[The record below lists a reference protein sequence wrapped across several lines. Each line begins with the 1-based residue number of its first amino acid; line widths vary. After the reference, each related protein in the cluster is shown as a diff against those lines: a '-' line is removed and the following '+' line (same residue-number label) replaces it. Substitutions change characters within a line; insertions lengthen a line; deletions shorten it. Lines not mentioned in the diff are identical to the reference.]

1 MWLFLGRFR
10 CGCSWEGSDV
20 VVLGKVQM
28 RMFLRRF
35 RCKSAGEG
43 SNVNVSSKVR
53 MLMFLGMRQR

>member
-1 MWLFLGRFR
+1 M
-10 CGCSWEGSDV
+10 